1 MKSTILLCFDALL
14 QSFGF
19 QSNSKDRD
27 TSELPTKSM
36 VIGMLLN
43 ALGHDKYD
51 PSQECDADY
60 WSTAL
65 RFAVR
70 DESQNNKRYNYFY
83 DFQASRDDTATDP
96 KLKIKLKNKTFLLNK
111 KFLVLLEGETEDI
124 FKVFKAFVSPKRQL
138 YFGKKECCLQH
149 SLFDY
154 INDSKNNIE
163 SPIFLNKKIEDIM
176 FDEKIDFCNS
186 YNKKSILE
194 RNHMI
199 ELENFENYS
208 EEIIKKVKEYKE
220 QHSEQEIYLK
230 KNIQKGTVLKKVYPS
245 EYSNFLY
252 YKVVVNFPTHIE
264 NSLSL

>member
-43 ALGHDKYD
+43 ALGHDKYV
-51 PSQECDADY
+51 PSQEGDADY

-83 DFQASRDDTATDP
+83 DFQTSKVEKETNS
-96 KLKIKLKNKTFLLNK
+96 KIKNKKFLLDK

-124 FKVFKAFVSPKRQL
+124 FKIFKAFACPKRQL
-138 YFGKKECCLQH
+138 YFGRKECCLQH

-176 FDEKIDFCNS
+176 FDEKIDL
-186 YNKKSILE
+186 YNDYDKKSIFE

-199 ELENFENYS
+199 EIENFENYS

-245 EYSNFLY
+245 EYNNFLY
-252 YKVVVNFPTHIE
+252 YKVVVNFPKCVE

>member
-19 QSNSKDRD
+19 QSNLKDRD

-51 PSQECDADY
+51 PSQESDTDY

-70 DESQNNKRYNYFY
+70 DESQNNKKYNYFY
-83 DFQASRDDTATDP
+83 DFQTS
-96 KLKIKLKNKTFLLNK
+96 KIEKETYPALKNKKFLLNK

-124 FKVFKAFVSPKRQL
+124 LKVFKAFVCPKRQL

-186 YNKKSILE
+186 YNKKSIFE

-252 YKVVVNFPTHIE
+252 YKVVVNFRTHVE
-264 NSLSL
+264 NSL

>member
-19 QSNSKDRD
+19 QSNLKDRD

-51 PSQECDADY
+51 PSQEGDADY

-70 DESQNNKRYNYFY
+70 DESQNNKKYNYFY
-83 DFQASRDDTATDP
+83 DFQTSKVEKETYPA
-96 KLKIKLKNKTFLLNK
+96 LKNKKFLLKK

-124 FKVFKAFVSPKRQL
+124 LKVFKAFVCPKRQL

-176 FDEKIDFCNS
+176 FDEKIDL
-186 YNKKSILE
+186 YNDYDKKSILE

-220 QHSEQEIYLK
+220 QHSEQEVYLK

-245 EYSNFLY
+245 EYNNFLY
-252 YKVVVNFPTHIE
+252 YKVVVNFRTHVE

>member
-19 QSNSKDRD
+19 QSNLKDRD

-43 ALGHDKYD
+43 ALGHDKYE
-51 PSQECDADY
+51 PSQEGDADY

-70 DESQNNKRYNYFY
+70 DESQTNKKYNYFY
-83 DFQASRDDTATDP
+83 DFQASKVEKETYPA
-96 KLKIKLKNKTFLLNK
+96 LKNKKFLLNK

-124 FKVFKAFVSPKRQL
+124 FKVFKAFACPKRQL
-138 YFGKKECCLQH
+138 YFGRKECCLQH

-186 YNKKSILE
+186 YNKKSIFE

-208 EEIIKKVKEYKE
+208 EEIIKKIKEYKK

-252 YKVVVNFPTHIE
+252 YKVVVNFRTRIE

>member
-19 QSNSKDRD
+19 QSNLKDRD

-51 PSQECDADY
+51 PSQEGDAEY

-70 DESQNNKRYNYFY
+70 DESQNNKKYNYFY
-83 DFQASRDDTATDP
+83 DFQTSKVEKETYPA
-96 KLKIKLKNKTFLLNK
+96 LKNKKFLLKK

-124 FKVFKAFVSPKRQL
+124 LKVFKAFVCPKRQL

-176 FDEKIDFCNS
+176 FDEKIDL
-186 YNKKSILE
+186 YNDYDKKSILE

-220 QHSEQEIYLK
+220 QHSEQEVYLK

-252 YKVVVNFPTHIE
+252 YKVVVNFRTHVE
-264 NSLSL
+264 NSL

>member
-43 ALGHDKYD
+43 ALGHDKYE
-51 PSQECDADY
+51 PSQEGDADY

-70 DESQNNKRYNYFY
+70 DESQTNKKYNYFY
-83 DFQASRDDTATDP
+83 DFQASKVEKETYPA
-96 KLKIKLKNKTFLLNK
+96 LKNKKFLLNK

-124 FKVFKAFVSPKRQL
+124 FKVFKAFACPKRQL
-138 YFGKKECCLQH
+138 YFGRKECCLQH

-186 YNKKSILE
+186 YNKKSIFE

-208 EEIIKKVKEYKE
+208 EEIIKKVKEYKK

-252 YKVVVNFPTHIE
+252 YKVVVNFRTQIE